1 MWGQFFYNVSYAVSS
16 IDGILLSQNGT
27 FLNCLGQA
35 NNKPV
40 IMNLNKQKGQIQKF
54 YTIDPLTPQQKTFY
68 KTFQSLYHEERS
80 AEDGQTYYY
89 VSFMMAIDSARAI
102 HFLKFSGTDLKIA
115 WHMQKTV
122 DNNVDDIPTM
132 MAMDTNNLREFY
144 LFGKMKLVSAGASVS
159 LGLRVNKLD
168 GKILHQVY
176 FVDQDELGG
185 HFHPAA
191 TN

>member
-1 MWGQFFYNVSYAVSS
+1 
-16 IDGILLSQNGT
+16 
-27 FLNCLGQA
+27 
-35 NNKPV
+35 
-40 IMNLNKQKGQIQKF
+40 MNLNKLKGQIQKF
-54 YTIDPLTPQQKTFY
+54 YTIEPMTPQQKTFY

-80 AEDGQTYYY
+80 GEDGQSYYY
-89 VSFMMAIDSARAI
+89 VSFLMAIDAARAI
-102 HFLKFSGTDLKIA
+102 HFLKFSATDLKIM

-144 LFGKMKLVSAGASVS
+144 LFGKMKVTYNAITQSGS

-176 FVDQDELGG
+176 F
-185 HFHPAA
+185 
-191 TN
+191 